1 MKEIL
6 VAAVALLL
14 GLVLGGIGPRSQ
26 IKVFEDKL
34 DVRVREAQ
42 NCQSGVGRDLAAF
55 MGSGVGGSAAPAAT
69 ESPPGP
75 AVAGAAAD
83 EVRPAPQAEAE
94 AETDRADGLVVE
106 TAPSGDEGSEDE
118 QGEEGR
124 EEKIAAARTA
134 LELRRTQ
141 ARAAL
146 LEHTDADDEQLQTF
160 DSAVESMNSVLL
172 GMSDELSEMLEA
184 GTEPGRRDAM
194 EFAADALDT
203 LLAAEDAMRGSF
215 DEDQLDGLPDSAV
228 DPFSYVDPDIVD
240 VLAQLES
247 SE

>member
-1 MKEIL
+1 MKEVLI
-6 VAAVALLL
+6 AAVALLL

-34 DVRVREAQ
+34 DDRVSAAQ
-42 NCQSGVGRDLAAF
+42 NCRSGVGRDLAAF
-55 MGSGVGGSAAPAAT
+55 MGSGVGGGASAQPARDSPPSAATGESEDDAVAVVPEPAAEADT
-69 ESPPGP
+69 
-75 AVAGAAAD
+75 AG
-83 EVRPAPQAEAE
+83 
-94 AETDRADGLVVE
+94 GLVVE
-106 TAPSGDEGSEDE
+106 SAPPRDEGSDDE
-118 QGEEGR
+118 PEEEGR
-124 EEKIAAARTA
+124 ADKIAAARTA

-203 LLAAEDAMRGSF
+203 LLAAEDAMRASF
-215 DEDQLDGLPDSAV
+215 DADQLEGLPDSAV

-240 VLAQLES
+240 VLAELEKA
-247 SE
+247 E